1 MNSARVK
8 DHVLFHLLGPVQDQ
22 APAGLQAAWVF
33 AALCW
38 YSPLTATLHLHDKK
52 MQIDIDY
59 VLSSFKCVYS
69 EVMINRM

>member
-38 YSPLTATLHLHDKK
+38 YSLPTATLHLDEKK
-52 MQIDIDY
+52 MKMDTDY
-59 VLSSFKCVYS
+59 VLS
-69 EVMINRM
+69 